1 MNFQYI
7 GQMKQKLVYCCSEGY
22 FVSQEY
28 ENIRKAT
35 RKEER
40 QIEARY
46 GRLENYIRNMRIS
59 ERQQERKKGRLARY
73 GRLENYIS

>member
-35 RKEER
+35 RKEKR

-46 GRLENYIRNMRIS
+46 GRLENYIIPR
-59 ERQQERKKGRLARY
+59 
-73 GRLENYIS
+73 

>member
-35 RKEER
+35 RKEKR
-40 QIEARY
+40 QI
-46 GRLENYIRNMRIS
+46 GKIRETGELHNPKI
-59 ERQQERKKGRLARY
+59 EGGFGHWILC
-73 GRLENYIS
+73 

>member
-35 RKEER
+35 RKEKR

-46 GRLENYIRNMRIS
+46 GRLENYIIP
-59 ERQQERKKGRLARY
+59 RQREVLDIGYYVDNGYEFNKG
-73 GRLENYIS
+73 E

>member
-1 MNFQYI
+1 
-7 GQMKQKLVYCCSEGY
+7 MKQKLVYCCSEGY

-35 RKEER
+35 RKEKR

-46 GRLENYIRNMRIS
+46 GRLENYIIP
-59 ERQQERKKGRLARY
+59 RQREVLDIGYYVDNGYEFNKG
-73 GRLENYIS
+73 E